1 MVVSSD
7 RQSKRGDKIPHKK
20 FQVPFKPGF
29 LEETL
34 IRPALEG
41 NKHMIGWNAYKLH
54 LTMCE
59 SLLNSTE
66 LLEELKDFD
75 LIVYDS
81 FGPCAVLLSDLLR
94 FPKVAISIPGGGTL
108 GISGW
113 GCAAGSLEPLTFTR
127 ASSAEFC
134 YPILE

>member
-29 LEETL
+29 IEETL

-41 NKHMIGWNAYKLH
+41 NKHMIGWNTYKLH

-66 LLEELKDFD
+66 LLQELKDFFFFFFFFY
-75 LIVYDS
+75 LFIYLQHKHYLQNV
-81 FGPCAVLLSDLLR
+81 
-94 FPKVAISIPGGGTL
+94 T
-108 GISGW
+108 
-113 GCAAGSLEPLTFTR
+113 
-127 ASSAEFC
+127 
-134 YPILE
+134 

>member
-20 FQVPFKPGF
+20 FQVPFKSGF
-29 LEETL
+29 IEETL

-94 FPKVAISIPGGGTL
+94 LPKVAISIPGSQSHRRITL
-108 GISGW
+108 FLFSIWFLCLCRTYQYISLDIQ
-113 GCAAGSLEPLTFTR
+113 AT
-127 ASSAEFC
+127 
-134 YPILE
+134 

>member
-29 LEETL
+29 IEETL

-94 FPKVAISIPGGGTL
+94 LPKVAISITPVSYTHLTL
-108 GISGW
+108 PTKRIV
-113 GCAAGSLEPLTFTR
+113 
-127 ASSAEFC
+127 
-134 YPILE
+134 